1 MYDCVI
7 VGGSLPGLALGAMLA
22 RRGKRVLLLERKSIV
37 GGRVAPWH
45 REGYSSLPGIPR
57 VRYGSKGPFYR
68 ICRHLGWDP
77 PLLSL
82 NRAWVVG
89 AARGTKR
96 ITLGKP
102 GPLRGEFLTVLD
114 RFYAWRLLRSLAA
127 DRLDEL
133 DEMSLEE
140 WFVRNR
146 VRPSLQKVLR
156 LVACEATHCSAVD
169 LISAGETLRVFQKA
183 FRLGTYLAYPRW
195 GWLPVLERF
204 LEEIRRNGEVRLR
217 TKAEGISVQEGRAVG
232 VYVGGAFVRSRWV
245 VCAIPCQQLFRILD
259 PAKTTPEYV
268 RLCTQAKPSMGL
280 AVDFALS
287 RRVSRAKGLWFFL
300 DPPSYG
306 VFLSNLCHR
315 HAPVGKQLAS
325 FITPCSP
332 EEARQPETIQTL
344 ETKIEE
350 NLRRAC
356 PAVEH
361 AVEWKRAQVVRML
374 DSVAVR
380 ADQPRQDRPGYR
392 VPQIENLYLVG
403 DSTCA
408 PGVCWE
414 IEFEATLACLERIEA
429 LET

>member
-22 RRGKRVLLLERKSIV
+22 RQGKRVLLLERKGIV

-45 REGYSSLPGIPR
+45 REGFSSLPGIPR
-57 VRYGSKGPFYR
+57 VRYGNKGPFYR
-68 ICRHLGWDP
+68 VCRQLGWDP
-77 PLLSL
+77 PLMPL
-82 NRAWVVG
+82 NRAWVIG
-89 AARGTKR
+89 ANGGTRR

-102 GPLRGEFLTVLD
+102 GPLRGEFLSLWD
-114 RFYAWRLLRSLAA
+114 RFYAWRLLRSLEG

-140 WFVRNR
+140 WFVRNK
-146 VRPSLQKVLR
+146 VRPSLQKILH
-156 LVACEATHCSAVD
+156 LVACEATHCSALD

-183 FRLGTYLAYPRW
+183 YRLGTYLAYPRW
-195 GWLPVLERF
+195 GWLPVLERL

-217 TKAEGISVQEGRAVG
+217 TRAESISVEQGRTVG
-232 VYVGGAFVRSRWV
+232 VYVGGERIRSRSV
-245 VCAIPCQQLFRILD
+245 VCAIPCQQLFRVLD

-268 RLCTQAKPSMGL
+268 RLCSQAKPSMGL

-287 RRVSRAKGLWFFL
+287 RRVSRTKGLWFFL
-300 DPPSYG
+300 DPPTYG

-325 FITPCSP
+325 FVCPCSP
-332 EEARQPETIQTL
+332 EEARQPEAIQTL
-344 ETKIEE
+344 EAKIEE
-350 NLRRAC
+350 NLRKAC
-356 PAVEH
+356 PGVEH

-392 VPQIENLYLVG
+392 VPQVENLYLVG

-414 IEFEATLACLERIEA
+414 IEFEAALACLERITAAEA
-429 LET
+429 